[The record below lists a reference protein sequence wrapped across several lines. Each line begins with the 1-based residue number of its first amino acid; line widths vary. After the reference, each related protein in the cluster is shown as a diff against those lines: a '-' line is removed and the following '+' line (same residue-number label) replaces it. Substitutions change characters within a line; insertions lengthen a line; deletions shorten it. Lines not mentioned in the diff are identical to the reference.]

1 MPLAANAPV
10 LKAEALA
17 RYKAILR
24 DVLDARPSGTRQRL
38 ASALGKNRSFI
49 TQMANSASL
58 VPVPAQHIP
67 AIFELCRFSQAQ
79 RDAFLAAYHIAH
91 PRRLLSRTAPPQM
104 RIVSL
109 NVPDL
114 GDSRKNRLLDVL
126 LSEMTKHITHILR
139 DE

>member
-1 MPLAANAPV
+1 MPHAANALA

-17 RYKAILR
+17 RYKTILR
-24 DVLDARPSGTRQRL
+24 EVLDARPSGTRQRL

-58 VPVPAQHIP
+58 VPVPAQHIA
-67 AIFELCRFSQAQ
+67 AIFELCRFSQTQ
-79 RDAFLAAYHIAH
+79 REAFLAAYHVAH
-91 PRRLLSRTAPPQM
+91 PRRLLGRSSAPQM
-104 RIVSL
+104 RVVSL

-114 GDSRKNRLLDVL
+114 GDSRKNRMLDAL
-126 LSEMTKHITHILR
+126 LSEMTKHISHILR